1 MIKTYYSNN
10 RTGLVEIDK
19 PKNGCLVYVE
29 HPTHEELE
37 LLEKEHNLDIDLL
50 KDGLDPNEA
59 PRLEV
64 WEGRTYIY
72 TRYVLAENQQQ
83 TTSPVLII
91 FGLNMLYVV
100 SRQAFP
106 GIDDFLQK
114 ENVITSKRAQLLL
127 QILNEINNGY
137 KNRINNVAKRM
148 WAIRSKLNKAHI
160 DNRDFITFI
169 DIEEDLNDFLL
180 ALQPMNTQLNHLL
193 TGKFMRLYEDDK
205 DLIEDLEL
213 GSHELI
219 SLATSQLKTIRN
231 IRDAYSTIA
240 TNNLNKVFRLMT
252 VITILVGF
260 STLMTGI
267 YGMNVELP
275 LAHTPHA
282 FWVVL
287 CIIAV
292 LISGIAYFF
301 KRQRWF

>member
-1 MIKTYYSNN
+1 
-10 RTGLVEIDK
+10 
-19 PKNGCLVYVE
+19 
-29 HPTHEELE
+29 
-37 LLEKEHNLDIDLL
+37 
-50 KDGLDPNEA
+50 
-59 PRLEV
+59 
-64 WEGRTYIY
+64 
-72 TRYVLAENQQQ
+72 
-83 TTSPVLII
+83 
-91 FGLNMLYVV
+91 
-100 SRQAFP
+100 
-106 GIDDFLQK
+106 
-114 ENVITSKRAQLLL
+114 
-127 QILNEINNGY
+127 
-137 KNRINNVAKRM
+137 
-148 WAIRSKLNKAHI
+148 
-160 DNRDFITFI
+160 
-169 DIEEDLNDFLL
+169 
-180 ALQPMNTQLNHLL
+180 MNTQLNHLL

-275 LAHTPHA
+275 LANTPHA

-287 CIIAV
+287 SIIAV
-292 LISGIAYFF
+292 LISAIAYFF

>member
-10 RTGLVEIDK
+10 RTGLAEIDK

-37 LLEKEHNLDIDLL
+37 LLEKEHNLDVDLL

-59 PRLEV
+59 PRLEM

-106 GIDDFLQK
+106 GIEAFLQK

-148 WAIRSKLNKAHI
+148 WAIRSKLNRAHI
-160 DNRDFITFI
+160 DNSDFITFI

-275 LAHTPHA
+275 LANTPHA

-287 CIIAV
+287 SIIAV
-292 LISGIAYFF
+292 LISAIAYFF

>member
-1 MIKTYYSNN
+1 
-10 RTGLVEIDK
+10 
-19 PKNGCLVYVE
+19 
-29 HPTHEELE
+29 
-37 LLEKEHNLDIDLL
+37 
-50 KDGLDPNEA
+50 
-59 PRLEV
+59 
-64 WEGRTYIY
+64 
-72 TRYVLAENQQQ
+72 
-83 TTSPVLII
+83 
-91 FGLNMLYVV
+91 
-100 SRQAFP
+100 
-106 GIDDFLQK
+106 LQK

-282 FWVVL
+282 FWAVL

>member
-1 MIKTYYSNN
+1 MIKTYYSND
-10 RTGLVEIDK
+10 RTNLAEIEK

-29 HPTHEELE
+29 HPTHDELE

-59 PRLEV
+59 PRLEM

-100 SRQAFP
+100 SRQSFP
-106 GIDDFLQK
+106 GLETFLQK
-114 ENVITSKRAQLLL
+114 DNVITSKRAQLLL
-127 QILNEINNGY
+127 QLLNEINNGY

-160 DNRDFITFI
+160 DNRDFVTFI

-275 LAHTPHA
+275 LANTPHA

-287 CIIAV
+287 SIIAV
-292 LISGIAYFF
+292 LISAIAYFF